1 MSKITRSARMQP
13 CTVRLF
19 GCRAEVA
26 TTVFAHAPSIYKGSG
41 IKSPDSWGCYACF
54 YCHSILDGNE
64 TAQHDTDW
72 LRSIHETQVIL
83 FKLGLL
89 SET

>member
-1 MSKITRSARMQP
+1 MSKITRSARMQS
-13 CTVRLF
+13 CSVRLF
-19 GCRAEVA
+19 GCRNERE
-26 TTVFAHAPSIYKGSG
+26 TTVFAHAPSISKGLG
-41 IKSPDSWGCYACF
+41 IKSPDYWGAYACS
-54 YCHSILDGNE
+54 YCHQILDGNE
-64 TAQHDTDW
+64 TAEHDTDW